1 MHQEDIESY
10 ILNKMLE
17 IKDKDDINKKEY
29 FLNTCL
35 STYGIDFNIAIY
47 ILKNFENYKIDLDKL
62 IIFEKE
68 LKNANLEDN
77 FYRLE
82 KIPSN
87 NENDKFKN
95 IFCDYS
101 IENLKFKKEEN
112 KENLKSIFTQIGKK
126 YGFKNLNYNDLE
138 QECFSEKPFFS
149 TRLKVD
155 GNYGKSD
162 DLKQTN
168 KELFDSIVNL
178 IKNIK
183 TNYIKA
189 QESLDL
195 KIENIKEYQ
204 IKIGLE
210 INDFKF

>member
-1 MHQEDIESY
+1 MHKEDIESY

-17 IKDKDDINKKEY
+17 IKDKDDI
-29 FLNTCL
+29 
-35 STYGIDFNIAIY
+35 
-47 ILKNFENYKIDLDKL
+47 

-68 LKNANLEDN
+68 LKKANLEEVFDTLKN
-77 FYRLE
+77 MKLNKE
-82 KIPSN
+82 S
-87 NENDKFKN
+87 DKFKN
-95 IFCDYS
+95 MFCDYF
-101 IENLKFKKEEN
+101 IDNLKLKKEEN
-112 KENLKSIFTQIGKK
+112 KENLKSILTQIDKK

-149 TRLKVD
+149 IRLKIN

-178 IKNIK
+178 INNIK